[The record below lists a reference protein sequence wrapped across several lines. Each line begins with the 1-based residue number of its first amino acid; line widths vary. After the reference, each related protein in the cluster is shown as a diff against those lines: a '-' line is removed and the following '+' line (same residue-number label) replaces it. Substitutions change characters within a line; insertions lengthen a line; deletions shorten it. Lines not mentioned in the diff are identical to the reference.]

1 MRLYNSSF
9 FKLSRILVKRKNG
22 FSCAYN
28 NSQALVKPK
37 LGRVLRR
44 VYSVLLLESCFK
56 ARRVPPLKLG
66 NLRPTLLKEDARR
79 GDDSEN
85 FRL

>member
-44 VYSVLLLESCFK
+44 VYSVLLLESSF
-56 ARRVPPLKLG
+56 
-66 NLRPTLLKEDARR
+66 
-79 GDDSEN
+79 
-85 FRL
+85 